1 MQEIIIFLLVLDI
14 LLGFLYRILDVM
26 KPKPMTFLEFFNFM
40 YDENQEIKELLKE
53 QNEQTLKAMFENYLR
68 TKDDINKMRNEK

>member
-26 KPKPMTFLEFFNFM
+26 KPKPMTFLEFFNFV
-40 YDENQEIKELLKE
+40 YDENLEVKELLKKHT
-53 QNEQTLKAMFENYLR
+53 EQTLKAIFETYLK
-68 TKDDINKMRNEK
+68 TKDDINKSKNER